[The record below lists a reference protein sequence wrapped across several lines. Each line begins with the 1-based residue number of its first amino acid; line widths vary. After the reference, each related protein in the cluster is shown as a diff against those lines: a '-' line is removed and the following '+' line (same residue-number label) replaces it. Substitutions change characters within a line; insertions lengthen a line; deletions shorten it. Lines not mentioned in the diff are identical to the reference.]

1 MGRPWVPAMSPREY
15 MAARLKLLDEG
26 GVLTGTV
33 DEHLE
38 RHEQAQEDL
47 KRLRQENSDARQP
60 KV

>member
-1 MGRPWVPAMSPREY
+1 MTPREY